1 MTKHKK
7 KLGNVLL
14 FLAFAGPTTLIFTVV
29 IIAAFANGVFL
40 TFTDW
45 NGLSDTYNMVG
56 LTNYRTALGD
66 ADFGQSLLRTFHY
79 VLLVVVITN
88 LISFLLAFALTRGY
102 KGQGLCRTAFF
113 TPNLI
118 GGVILGFVWKFI
130 FAEAL
135 TQIGKLTGIE
145 VLSSNWLGDPDRA
158 FLALVIVAVWQLS
171 GYLMIIYMAG
181 IIAVP
186 KEVTEAASIDGAV
199 GFVNLRKIILPL
211 IMPSVT
217 ICGFMSLKSA
227 FMAYDVNLTL
237 TQGGPMKLTTLVA
250 KHVYDKAFIYEDYGA
265 GQTEALVLFLIVAVI
280 TVIQVTLS
288 KRQEV
293 EA

>member
-1 MTKHKK
+1 MKQKK
-7 KLGNVLL
+7 KLNDVLL
-14 FLAFAGPTTLIFTVV
+14 FFAFAGPTTLIFTVV

-45 NGLSDTYNMVG
+45 NGLSSTYNIIG
-56 LTNYRTALGD
+56 FENYKLAMED
-66 ADFGQSLLRTFHY
+66 AEFWQSLLRTVRY
-79 VLLVVVITN
+79 VILVVVITN
-88 LISFLLAFALTRGY
+88 VISFLLAFALTRGY
-102 KGQGLCRTAFF
+102 RGQGLCRTAFF

-135 TQIGKLTGIE
+135 TQIGKSAGID
-145 VLSSNWLGDPDRA
+145 LFSSNWLGDPDKA
-158 FLALVIVAVWQLS
+158 FWALVIVAVWQLT
-171 GYLMIIYMAG
+171 GYLMVIYMAG

-186 KEVTEAASIDGAV
+186 KEVMEAASIDGAV
-199 GFVNLRKIILPL
+199 GFKSLTRIVFPL

-217 ICGFMSLKSA
+217 ICGFLSLKSA

-250 KHVYDKAFIYEDYGA
+250 KHVYDKAFIYEKYGV
-265 GQTEALVLFLIVAVI
+265 GQTEALILFLIVAVVTI
-280 TVIQVTLS
+280 VQVTLS